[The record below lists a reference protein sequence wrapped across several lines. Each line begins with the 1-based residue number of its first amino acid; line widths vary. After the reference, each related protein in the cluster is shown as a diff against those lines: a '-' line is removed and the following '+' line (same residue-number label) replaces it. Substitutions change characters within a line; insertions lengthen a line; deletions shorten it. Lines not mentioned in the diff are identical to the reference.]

1 MERFPNYVIIEHID
15 SGNNGHL
22 FQAFDSSTENSL
34 AFKFVPVE
42 NLPKDNMEQHAYLN
56 EARKANQIT
65 HQSVVTYIDVFPYED
80 TKTQSEY
87 VVFVCNYIEGRNLN
101 VYMSQPRADINMSFV
116 ETFLRTMF
124 ELLYEL
130 KRRRLQ
136 HGDLHAGNV
145 LVATSEFD
153 VYARPT
159 FRVTDFGVRELTGE
173 TAHGNDY
180 LHVAEILRQLL
191 EKIQYGDC
199 EGRDRYAYDIL
210 RQEFLARHLIETD
223 SSTDH

>member
-1 MERFPNYVIIEHID
+1 MDICFKHLIHQLKIVSHLNSFLLKISQKIIWNNMLTLMRRGKQIRLLTNLWLHISIFFPTK
-15 SGNNGHL
+15 
-22 FQAFDSSTENSL
+22 TE
-34 AFKFVPVE
+34 
-42 NLPKDNMEQHAYLN
+42 
-56 EARKANQIT
+56 
-65 HQSVVTYIDVFPYED
+65 
-80 TKTQSEY
+80 TQSEY
-87 VVFVCNYIEGRNLN
+87 VVFVCNYIKGHNLN

-223 SSTDH
+223 SSTDPLACNPQELLKKLDDR